1 LEVAQGENPA
11 PFELKQ
17 LCKLCT
23 AYFALPTRLVGVR
36 SPEGT
41 EVSIRL
47 GGIVP
52 FIQVS
57 MFEGSSPEDKRLLA
71 RRLTDVVQSTLNV
84 SIEAISVVIYEVPP
98 EDWAVAGKSL
108 G

>member
-1 LEVAQGENPA
+1 
-11 PFELKQ
+11 
-17 LCKLCT
+17 
-23 AYFALPTRLVGVR
+23 
-36 SPEGT
+36 
-41 EVSIRL
+41 
-47 GGIVP
+47 
-52 FIQVS
+52 

>member
-1 LEVAQGENPA
+1 M
-11 PFELKQ
+11 
-17 LCKLCT
+17 
-23 AYFALPTRLVGVR
+23 
-36 SPEGT
+36 
-41 EVSIRL
+41 
-47 GGIVP
+47 
-52 FIQVS
+52 QVS
-57 MFEGSSPEDKRLLA
+57 MFEGCSAEDKRLLA